1 MPKRSIEAMLEN
13 GKYTGIVKL
22 LDSANNYYL
31 LKDNHEAIITEEV
44 FNKVQEEKSRR
55 SNLDESNNRKS
66 RKYSSK
72 FSGKNKEMDNKYEE

>member
-1 MPKRSIEAMLEN
+1 MLEN

-31 LKDNHEAIITEEV
+31 LKDNHEAIITEEG

>member
-1 MPKRSIEAMLEN
+1 MLEN

>member
-66 RKYSSK
+66 IKYR
-72 FSGKNKEMDNKYEE
+72 FRLKEDNKNV